1 MQDGVTIVLNRK
13 GRNSGDA
20 FVEFATKEMAE
31 KALKRDREVI
41 GNRLVYQVVFEKIEN
56 ILFFRNI
63 CVLPLKP
70 LTCLENS
77 CF

>member
-1 MQDGVTIVLNRK
+1 MDIVEDGVTIVLNKK

-20 FVEFATKEMAE
+20 FVQFATKEMAE

-41 GNRLVYQVVFEKIEN
+41 GNRLVYQVILEKNEN

-63 CVLPLKP
+63 YVFFL
-70 LTCLENS
+70 
-77 CF
+77 